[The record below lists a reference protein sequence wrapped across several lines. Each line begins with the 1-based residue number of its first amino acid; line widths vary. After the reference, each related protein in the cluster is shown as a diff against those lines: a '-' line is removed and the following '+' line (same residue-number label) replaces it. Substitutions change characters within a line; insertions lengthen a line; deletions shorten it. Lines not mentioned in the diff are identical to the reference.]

1 MRIFAVI
8 FGIVLIV
15 LVAQDAFETIVLP
28 RRVTRR
34 IRLAR
39 LFYRL
44 TQIGWKSIGHLIRSS
59 ARRESFG
66 AYLGPLS
73 LLALLVFWAVLFVFG
88 FGLLLWGLA
97 LPLNIPDKPISF
109 LTYLYLSGTTFFTLG
124 LGDVTPM
131 SGVGRLLMVIEVA
144 LGFTFLALVISY
156 VPIIYQAFSRRELR
170 ISLLDSRA
178 GSPPTA
184 AELLRRNCAGRNTE
198 ELRILLHDWEVWCA
212 DILES
217 HLSYPVLAFYRSQ
230 HDQQSWVEA
239 LTVILDTCALIL
251 TVIEGIAVE
260 PARFTFAMA
269 RHAVVDLAQ
278 VLNTSPIPGVNRLSS
293 VEFTQLQDLLAASG
307 IRLKEGTASE
317 QKLAELRETY
327 EPFVS
332 ALANRIQVSL
342 PPWITPADA
351 LDDWQTSA
359 WDDMFPSIRQTLN
372 KVMHPESTRHVQG
385 HQ

>member
-1 MRIFAVI
+1 MRILVII
-8 FGIVLIV
+8 FGIVLIL

-44 TQIGWKSIGHLIRSS
+44 TQVGWKSVGHLVRSS
-59 ARRESFG
+59 ARRESFRG
-66 AYLGPLS
+66 YLGPLS

-97 LPLNIPDKPISF
+97 TPLNAPDKPISF
-109 LTYLYLSGTTFFTLG
+109 FTSLYMSGTTFFTLG

-131 SGVGRLLMVIEVA
+131 PGAGRLLVVIEVA
-144 LGFTFLALVISY
+144 LGFIFLALVISY

-184 AELLRRNCAGRNTE
+184 VELLRRNHAGKNVE
-198 ELRILLHDWEVWCA
+198 ELRMLLHDWEVWCA

-217 HLSYPVLAFYRSQ
+217 HLSYPILAFYRSQ

-251 TVIEGIAVE
+251 TNIDGAPVE
-260 PARFTFAMA
+260 AARFTFAMA

-278 VLNTSPIPGVNRLSS
+278 ILNTAPAPAVNRLSS
-293 VEFTQLQDLLAASG
+293 TEFTHLQDLLAVSG
-307 IRLKEGTASE
+307 IRLKEGTTAE

-332 ALANRIQVSL
+332 TLAERIQVSL
-342 PPWITPADA
+342 PPWIPPADT

-359 WDDMFPSIRQTLN
+359 WDEMFPSIRQTLN
-372 KVMHPESTRHVQG
+372 KVMHPE
-385 HQ
+385 

>member
-44 TQIGWKSIGHLIRSS
+44 TQIGWKSMGHLIRSR
-59 ARRESFG
+59 ARRESFRG
-66 AYLGPLS
+66 YLGPLS

-97 LPLNIPDKPISF
+97 LPLNTPGQPISF
-109 LTYLYLSGTTFFTLG
+109 LTYLYMSGTTFFTLG

-131 SGVGRLLMVIEVA
+131 PGVGRLLVVTEVA
-144 LGFTFLALVISY
+144 LGFIFLALVISY

-170 ISLLDSRA
+170 ISLLDARA
-178 GSPPTA
+178 GSPATA
-184 AELLRRNCAGRNTE
+184 VEILRRNHAGKNVE
-198 ELRILLHDWEVWCA
+198 ELRLLLHDWEVWCA

-217 HLSYPVLAFYRSQ
+217 HLSYPILAYYRSQ
-230 HDQQSWVEA
+230 HEQQSWVEA

-251 TVIEGIAVE
+251 TGIEGIAVE

-278 VLNTSPIPGVNRLSS
+278 VLNTTPIKGVNRLSS
-293 VEFTQLQDLLAASG
+293 TEFTWLQDMLAVSG
-307 IRLKEGTASE
+307 IRLQEGTASE
-317 QKLAELRETY
+317 QKLAELRATY

-332 ALANRIQVSL
+332 ALAHRIQVAL
-342 PPWITPADA
+342 PPWLPPKDA

-359 WDDMFPSIRQTLN
+359 WDDLFPSIHQTLN
-372 KVMHPESTRHVQG
+372 KVMRVH
-385 HQ
+385 